1 MHGPPVQQ
9 QKVQA
14 PATLNPNPVIKPTG
28 RASLGGTVPDSKL
41 QKMSSS
47 VDKQRELLQ
56 KLKEERERTE
66 RELAQNQVLME
77 QKVQSLVDE
86 RQQVERLI
94 LGSTITIQRFA
105 RGFITRLKLKNF

>member
-1 MHGPPVQQ
+1 
-9 QKVQA
+9 
-14 PATLNPNPVIKPTG
+14 
-28 RASLGGTVPDSKL
+28 
-41 QKMSSS
+41 MSSS